1 MQFND
6 PAISAAQKME
16 FSDAVSTVMTRS
28 VVVANES
35 HNFSSVLELFSQHV
49 MHHLPIVDS
58 NNKLVGIVSSN
69 DLIKVFL
76 DPKYKNVSL
85 NSEEANKVVHIA
97 DIMTKNPVTIGPN
110 NTIKDASKI
119 FAEQGFR
126 VLPVVENGEIV
137 GILSVKDIIYS
148 IAYFS

>member
-16 FSDAVSTVMTRS
+16 FSDSVATVMSKS

-35 HNFSSVLELFSQHV
+35 HNFSSVLELFSQHG
-49 MHHLPIVDS
+49 MHHLPIVDGG
-58 NNKLVGIVSSN
+58 NKLVGIVSSN
-69 DLIKVFL
+69 DLMKVFI
-76 DPKYKNVSL
+76 DPKYKTVSL
-85 NSEEANKVVHIA
+85 NSEEANQVVSIS
-97 DIMTKNPVTIGPN
+97 DIMTQNPVTIAPN
-110 NTIKDASKI
+110 DTIKAASKI
-119 FAEQGFR
+119 FAERGFR

-137 GILSVKDIIYS
+137 GILSVKDIIHS